1 MLQHL
6 QKYDIILGSA
16 SPRRK
21 ELFATLHIPFTVL
34 TADVEEVV
42 PKKIETEKTAEYL
55 AQLKADAFHLLEN
68 QLLITAD
75 TIVVFENTIFGKPK
89 DRDDAIKMLQTL
101 SGNTHKVITGVC
113 LKSKEKKEVFSCTTK
128 VKFRKLMLEDISYYI
143 DNHKPYDKAGAYGI
157 QEWIGHIGVKKIV
170 GSYFNVMGLPID
182 KIYKKLK
189 KW

>member
-21 ELFATLHIPFTVL
+21 ELFATLNMPFSVI
-34 TADVEEVV
+34 TADVEEIV
-42 PKKIETEKTAEYL
+42 PKEIKSEQTAEYL
-55 AQLKADAFHLLEN
+55 AQLKADVFHLSEN

-75 TIVVFENTIFGKPK
+75 TIVVFQDTIYGKPK
-89 DRDDAIKMLQTL
+89 DRDDAIQMLQTL
-101 SGNTHKVITGVC
+101 NGNTHKVITGVC
-113 LKSKEKKEVFSCTTK
+113 IKSKKKQKVFSSTTK
-128 VKFRKLMLEDISYYI
+128 VKFRKLSLKEIEYYV

-170 GSYFNVMGLPID
+170 GSYFNVMGLPTD
-182 KIYKKLK
+182 KIYKKLQ